1 TPLVTL
7 EPENAPSPT
16 PSPIIPFPN
25 SVLTSSSMNLHEV
38 HTANSALSSIIESTE
53 SISSSGKEYFNCL
66 VQSSNR
72 LRVEKAI
79 IKKEKDVLQASVT
92 VRRTSLSGKRKAI

>member
-1 TPLVTL
+1 
-7 EPENAPSPT
+7 
-16 PSPIIPFPN
+16 
-25 SVLTSSSMNLHEV
+25 MNLHEV
-38 HTANSALSSIIESTE
+38 HTVNSALSSIIESTE

-66 VQSSNR
+66 VRSSNR

-79 IKKEKDVLQASVT
+79 IEKEKDALQASVT